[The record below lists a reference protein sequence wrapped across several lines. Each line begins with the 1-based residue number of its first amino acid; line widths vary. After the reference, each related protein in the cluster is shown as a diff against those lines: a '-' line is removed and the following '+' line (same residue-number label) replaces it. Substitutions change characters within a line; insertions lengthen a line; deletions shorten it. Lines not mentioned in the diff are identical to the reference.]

1 MPTIDEAISA
11 ILILAFF
18 VAIFCGLA
26 AAKHVDSEK
35 KRAMAGKKLET
46 EGEMI
51 SEAILNKKGLRWAH
65 RRNWAVIVFAGGGLA
80 YAIVK
85 ALLQK

>member
-11 ILILAFF
+11 ILILAFI
-18 VAIFCGLA
+18 VAMICGLV
-26 AAKHVDSEK
+26 AAKHVDPEK
-35 KRAMAGKKLET
+35 RRGIADKKLET
-46 EGEMI
+46 ESEMI
-51 SEAILNKKGLRWAH
+51 TEAILNKKGLRWAH